1 MAKNQGI
8 VRLRGSIDGVTYTE
22 GVNGRLSRSKSS
34 LNKAKMDANPKFN
47 TLRMLQKELGM
58 YSKFGALLRSGIKNE
73 LLKVKPFKG
82 VQRLNKL
89 LNQIK
94 NADGVNRLGGRNV
107 VEGLL
112 TVKGKGLL
120 TGFDFYGKTT
130 VSSLMARDFVIDMA
144 TGEASISAFNPLED
158 LVAPVG
164 TTHVGFKAVMMGM
177 DPDNFIVSPK
187 RSDEIYLPLSNTAA
201 DLILQP
207 VDLPSVSTFVYYMV
221 QVLFYKEI
229 NGFRELAALD
239 SCALSILE
247 IVDN

>member
-94 NADGVNRLGGRNV
+94 NADGVNRLGSRNV

-130 VSSLMARDFVIDMA
+130 VSSLMARDFVIDFA
-144 TGEASISAFNPLED
+144 TGEASITAFNPTED

-164 TTHVGFKAVMMGM
+164 ATHVSFKSVMIGM
-177 DPDNFIVSPK
+177 DPDNFIISPK
-187 RSDEIYLPLSNTAA
+187 RSDEVYLPLSNVAA

-207 VDLPSVSTFVYYMV
+207 VDLPSVSTFVFYMI

-229 NGFRELAALD
+229 NGFKELTALD
-239 SCALSILE
+239 FSALSILE